1 MLLKELQIV
10 GLLCSPDIT
19 LALRYYEPIR
29 HPLAF
34 APLPGHTGYKS
45 YLLLAISDEGEE
57 GLLQLL
63 GLSLSPCYRYHPAEA
78 TGRPSARLHPAM
90 LPSLTSQE
98 FGLRDR

>member
-57 GLLQLL
+57 DFSSCLAYPYHRAIAITPPKLKNV
-63 GLSLSPCYRYHPAEA
+63 LS
-78 TGRPSARLHPAM
+78 
-90 LPSLTSQE
+90 
-98 FGLRDR
+98 